1 MMFTRILLYGL
12 FVLLTF
18 SNAVAQTTWRL
29 ASGYSDASFHTANL
43 REFASDVSRMTNG
56 RLNIEIRSNNSL
68 VKLAD
73 IRGAI
78 GAGAVEMGE
87 VILTGVSKEFPLA
100 GADAVPFVVG
110 SMNEAKRLWEL
121 QRSGLEKQL
130 GTKGLV
136 LLYSVPW
143 PSQGLYSVRP
153 ITKKVDFSGAR
164 MRTYNATT
172 VRIAELL
179 GANPVDV
186 PMTQVADALAT
197 GRMDSMISSAVTGV
211 ENKVWSHLKYFYE
224 INAWTPKNAVI
235 VNSQALSK
243 LSATEQRALIGAAK
257 AAEAR
262 GWQLSRSAAQDALGA
277 LKANGVKVEAMPP
290 NLEREFTRLG
300 ERFSREWIRE
310 AGAPASELFTTFFL
324 KLPNGAF
331 DAATP
336 ATPTPP
342 AKPAAIATHSP
353 GASLTPL
360 SASTKP

>member
-1 MMFTRILLYGL
+1 MFTR
-12 FVLLTF
+12 VLLFGVMVFT
-18 SNAVAQTTWRL
+18 SGTYAVAQTTWRL

-43 REFASDVSRMTNG
+43 REFANDVSRGTNG
-56 RLNIEIRSNNSL
+56 KLAIEVRSNNSL
-68 VKLAD
+68 VKLAE
-73 IRGAI
+73 IRNAV
-78 GAGAVEMGE
+78 GAGTVELGE

-110 SMNEAKRLWEL
+110 SLNDAKRLWDL
-121 QRSGLEKQL
+121 QRPALEKQL
-130 GTKGLV
+130 GAKGLV

-143 PSQGLYSVRP
+143 PSQGLYLARP
-153 ITKKVDFSGAR
+153 INKKIDFSGAR

-186 PMTQVADALAT
+186 PMVQVAEALAT

-235 VNSQALSK
+235 VNAAAFAK
-243 LSATEQRALIGAAK
+243 LTSNEQRALRDAAK
-257 AAEAR
+257 VAEER
-262 GWQLSRSAAQDALGA
+262 GWKVSRAAALDAVQA
-277 LKANGVKVEAMPP
+277 LKANGVKVESMPP

-310 AGAPASELFTTFFL
+310 AGVQAGELFTTFFL
-324 KLPNGAF
+324 KLPNSAL
-331 DAATP
+331 DVATP
-336 ATPTPP
+336 SAVAEQSSHTSPVL
-342 AKPAAIATHSP
+342 AKR
-353 GASLTPL
+353 
-360 SASTKP
+360 

>member
-1 MMFTRILLYGL
+1 MFKRILLFGL
-12 FVLLTF
+12 IVFFYATSSL
-18 SNAVAQTTWRL
+18 AQTTWRL
-29 ASGYSDASFHTANL
+29 ASGYSDASFHTMNL
-43 REFASDVSRMTNG
+43 RDFVSDVARGTNG
-56 RLNIEIRSNNSL
+56 KLNIEIRSNNSL
-68 VKLAD
+68 VKLAE
-73 IRGAI
+73 IRN
-78 GAGAVEMGE
+78 AVGNGTVELGE

-110 SMNEAKRLWEL
+110 SLNDAKRLWGL
-121 QRSGLEKQL
+121 QRPALERQL
-130 GTKGLV
+130 GAKGLV

-143 PSQGLYSVRP
+143 PSQGLYSARP
-153 ITKKVDFSGAR
+153 IVKKIDFAGAR

-186 PMTQVADALAT
+186 PMVQVADALAT

-211 ENKVWSHLKYFYE
+211 ENKVWSHLKFFYE

-235 VNSQALSK
+235 VNAVAFAK
-243 LSATEQRALIGAAK
+243 LSVTEQRALRDAAE

-262 GWQLSRSAAQDALGA
+262 GWKMSSAAAQEAVQA

-310 AGAPASELFTTFFL
+310 AGAQAGELFTSFFL
-324 KLPNGAF
+324 KLPSSAL
-331 DAATP
+331 DVTAATTT
-336 ATPTPP
+336 ASTL
-342 AKPAAIATHSP
+342 THS
-353 GASLTPL
+353 SLVL
-360 SASTKP
+360 AKQ